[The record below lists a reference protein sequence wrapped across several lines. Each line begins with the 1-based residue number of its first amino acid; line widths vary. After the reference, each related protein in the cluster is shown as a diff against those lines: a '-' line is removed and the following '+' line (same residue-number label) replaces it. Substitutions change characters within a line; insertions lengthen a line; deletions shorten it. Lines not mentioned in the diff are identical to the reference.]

1 MQQPRFFAAGD
12 FMQVHKTITPEDFEQ
27 AALPHLNK
35 LFRAAVRMTGNQAE
49 SEDLVQEVYLQAWKS
64 FYRFEMGTNCH
75 AWLFKI
81 LTNKI
86 KHYYRKNYRFKLV
99 NDSEKALAGL
109 AYTAPTPQSLCDELL
124 LACLGNLPSVYREA
138 IILADVEEFSYKE
151 IGVILD
157 VPIGTVMSRLS
168 RGRKLLRIELERCGE
183 IHPVRQTAVR
193 NIH

>member
-1 MQQPRFFAAGD
+1 MPAF
-12 FMQVHKTITPEDFEQ
+12 KTVTPEDFEM

-35 LFRAAVRMTGNQAE
+35 LFKAAVRMTGNQAE

-81 LTNKI
+81 LSNKI

-109 AYTAPTPQSLCDELL
+109 AYAPPVPQHLCDEAL
-124 LACLGNLPSVYREA
+124 LASLESLPFVYREA
-138 IILADVEEFSYKE
+138 IMLADVEEFSYKE

-168 RGRKLLRIELERCGE
+168 RGRKLLRSELEKCRE
-183 IHPVRQTAVR
+183 VRPAEQTAPR
-193 NIH
+193 DIH

>member
-1 MQQPRFFAAGD
+1 MLAHNS
-12 FMQVHKTITPEDFEQ
+12 VTPEEFEL

-35 LFRAAVRMTGNQAE
+35 LFKAAVRMTGNQAE

-81 LTNKI
+81 LSNKI

-99 NDSEKALAGL
+99 NDSEKALACL
-109 AYTAPTPQSLCDELL
+109 AYTPPVPQNLCDESL
-124 LACLGNLPSVYREA
+124 LASLGNLPSVYREA
-138 IILADVEEFSYKE
+138 IMLADVEEFSYKE

-168 RGRKLLRIELERCGE
+168 RGRKLLRSELEKCRE
-183 IHPVRQTAVR
+183 VHPAEQVAPR
-193 NIH
+193 NINKISAYH

>member
-1 MQQPRFFAAGD
+1 MQGY
-12 FMQVHKTITPEDFEQ
+12 KTVTREDFEL

-81 LTNKI
+81 LSNKI

-99 NDSEKALAGL
+99 NDSDKALAAL
-109 AYTAPTPQSLCDELL
+109 AYAPPIPQNLCDESLL
-124 LACLGNLPSVYREA
+124 LCLGNLPAVYCEA
-138 IILADVEEFSYKE
+138 IMLADVEEFSYKE
-151 IGVILD
+151 ISVILD

-168 RGRKLLRIELERCGE
+168 RGRKLLRSELEKCRE
-183 IHPVRQTAVR
+183 VHPAGQTAQR
-193 NIH
+193 TIH

>member
-1 MQQPRFFAAGD
+1 
-12 FMQVHKTITPEDFEQ
+12 MQVQKTITPEDFES

-35 LFRAAVRMTGNQAE
+35 LFRTAVRMTGNQAE

-81 LTNKI
+81 LSNKI

-109 AYTAPTPQSLCDELL
+109 AYAPPAPQNLRDELL
-124 LACLGNLPSVYREA
+124 LACLGNLPFVYREA
-138 IILADVEEFSYKE
+138 IMLADVEEFSYKE

-183 IHPVRQTAVR
+183 VHPVGRAAVR
-193 NIH
+193 NIN